1 MLHYVLI
8 DMKYVESAIKMADFD
23 SVSYIESHNIWTTRD
38 KRLFCNTRLLKD
50 DFFANNW
57 IPAYLP
63 FAKNGV
69 AD

>member
-1 MLHYVLI
+1 
-8 DMKYVESAIKMADFD
+8 MKYVESAIKMVDFD
-23 SVSYIESHNIWTTRD
+23 SVSYSESHNIWSTRD
-38 KRLFCNTRLLKD
+38 KRPFCNTRLLKD
-50 DFFANNW
+50 DFFLAYNL